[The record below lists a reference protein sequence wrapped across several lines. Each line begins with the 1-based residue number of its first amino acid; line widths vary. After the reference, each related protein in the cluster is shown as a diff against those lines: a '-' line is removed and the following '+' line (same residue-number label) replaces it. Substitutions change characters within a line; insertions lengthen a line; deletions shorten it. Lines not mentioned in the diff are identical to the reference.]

1 MRISANDDNNLN
13 NMKILL
19 ISILVIVQMGK
30 SLIWASR
37 EPGELTMPA
46 EAIMALANSTQA
58 NYSTNNTHQ
67 QHHHQSAVFEDSPPS
82 MSNGVDFFE
91 SLAAEKPTHLEYLKN
106 FRFFINLIIIN

>member
-1 MRISANDDNNLN
+1 
-13 NMKILL
+13 
-19 ISILVIVQMGK
+19 
-30 SLIWASR
+30 
-37 EPGELTMPA
+37 MPA

-106 FRFFINLIIIN
+106 FRFLKNLIIINLH